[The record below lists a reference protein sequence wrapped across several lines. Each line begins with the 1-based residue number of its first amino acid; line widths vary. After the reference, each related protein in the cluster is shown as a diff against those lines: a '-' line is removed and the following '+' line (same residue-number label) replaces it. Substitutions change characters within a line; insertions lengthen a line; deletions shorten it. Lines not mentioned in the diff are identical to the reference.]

1 MHVLGDGYTWSMQTV
16 SSARDVHNR
25 DRVIQ
30 SVILFFF
37 FFSSSSGGREKM
49 KL

>member
-37 FFSSSSGGREKM
+37 FFFLHPPADGK
-49 KL
+49 K